1 MRDLFQVV
9 FELKKKEIE
18 DAKTMLEN
26 KEQQQQV
33 QKSKVRFL
41 IQFSDWIMSVIIP
54 ITGIS
59 NINYLKLFQEN
70 LLLPPHHPSNV
81 GGATQQHSAASFP
94 DGSPLHPQSMQKM
107 QGAAAV
113 GASLGGGTSGA
124 LTDLLGLESEC
135 ANIQAGIRQID
146 QIGSNPVAMAALQN
160 PGISGFNSGAEMIP
174 IGSLQPSSNH
184 FPVGS
189 QQQMGTSSLQVS
201 NTSGQHKPHHPQAI
215 MNSGGVTSKQ
225 DLFGATPFL
234 PPPPSKV

>member
-1 MRDLFQVV
+1 M
-9 FELKKKEIE
+9 
-18 DAKTMLEN
+18 
-26 KEQQQQV
+26 QQQ
-33 QKSKVRFL
+33 KVHGAA
-41 IQFSDWIMSVIIP
+41 
-54 ITGIS
+54 TGATA
-59 NINYLKLFQEN
+59 
-70 LLLPPHHPSNV
+70 
-81 GGATQQHSAASFP
+81 GGA
-94 DGSPLHPQSMQKM
+94 
-107 QGAAAV
+107 
-113 GASLGGGTSGA
+113 SGA
-124 LTDLLGLESEC
+124 LNDLLGLESEC

-189 QQQMGTSSLQVS
+189 QQQQMNTSSLPVS
-201 NTSGQHKPHHPQAI
+201 NTSHPGQHKPHHPQAI

>member
-1 MRDLFQVV
+1 M
-9 FELKKKEIE
+9 
-18 DAKTMLEN
+18 
-26 KEQQQQV
+26 
-33 QKSKVRFL
+33 
-41 IQFSDWIMSVIIP
+41 
-54 ITGIS
+54 
-59 NINYLKLFQEN
+59 KLFQEN

-81 GGATQQHSAASFP
+81 GGAPQQHSAASFP

-107 QGAAAV
+107 QGAAGGGVA
-113 GASLGGGTSGA
+113 LGGTSGA

-189 QQQMGTSSLQVS
+189 QQQQMNTSSLPVS
-201 NTSGQHKPHHPQAI
+201 NTSHPGQHKPHHPQAI

>member
-1 MRDLFQVV
+1 MFPH
-9 FELKKKEIE
+9 F
-18 DAKTMLEN
+18 
-26 KEQQQQV
+26 
-33 QKSKVRFL
+33 
-41 IQFSDWIMSVIIP
+41 
-54 ITGIS
+54 
-59 NINYLKLFQEN
+59 FQEN

-81 GGATQQHSAASFP
+81 GASNQQQSAASFP
-94 DGSPLHPQSMQKM
+94 DGNPLQAPPMHQQKAH
-107 QGAAAV
+107 G
-113 GASLGGGTSGA
+113 SLGGPTNGGASGA
-124 LTDLLGLESEC
+124 LNDLLGLESEC

-189 QQQMGTSSLQVS
+189 QQQMSTSGLQVS

-234 PPPPSKV
+234 PPPPSKA

>member
-1 MRDLFQVV
+1 M
-9 FELKKKEIE
+9 
-18 DAKTMLEN
+18 
-26 KEQQQQV
+26 
-33 QKSKVRFL
+33 
-41 IQFSDWIMSVIIP
+41 IIP
-54 ITGIS
+54 ITAIS
-59 NINYLKLFQEN
+59 NISYLKLFQEN

-81 GGATQQHSAASFP
+81 GGAPQQHSAASFP